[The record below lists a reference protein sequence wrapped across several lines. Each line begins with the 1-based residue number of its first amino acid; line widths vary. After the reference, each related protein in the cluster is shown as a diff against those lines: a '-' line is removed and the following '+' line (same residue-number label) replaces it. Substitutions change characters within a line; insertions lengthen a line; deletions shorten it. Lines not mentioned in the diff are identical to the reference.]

1 MYGALGSEDLR
12 SGSCTGLG
20 SGSGSVGVLPD
31 FLAGRARS
39 RLGLTGAGAGAG
51 AARAVS
57 RGEVASSLRFGG
69 ILRYGTA
76 PRLGCAYIK

>member
-31 FLAGRARS
+31 CDFLTARS

-57 RGEVASSLRFGG
+57 RGDVASSLRFGG
-69 ILRYGTA
+69 IFSVRYCSA
-76 PRLGCAYIK
+76 GCPCC